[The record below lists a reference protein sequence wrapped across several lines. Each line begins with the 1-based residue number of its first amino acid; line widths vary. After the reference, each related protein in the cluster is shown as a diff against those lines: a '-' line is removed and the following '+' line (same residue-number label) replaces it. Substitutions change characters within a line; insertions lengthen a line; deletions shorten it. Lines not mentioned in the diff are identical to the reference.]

1 MKSRVNFLQFD
12 YYFLNEVK
20 YYLSRQEEGYF
31 LLREYSRGLFGWSLS
46 CGPLP
51 HRNSSNDRLS
61 RPHQIF
67 DDANLLPKI
76 LPLFYTDLLSVW
88 NTLRFQF
95 EKSELQI
102 KKPLLLVEKSGRI
115 FNACIILHH
124 SIFDFERH
132 RIKLLIFMQD
142 ILKCRV
148 KPKKNFSI

>member
-1 MKSRVNFLQFD
+1 MSSIKLLK
-12 YYFLNEVK
+12 LNWPPESIPTAWV
-20 YYLSRQEEGYF
+20 
-31 LLREYSRGLFGWSLS
+31 
-46 CGPLP
+46 
-51 HRNSSNDRLS
+51 
-61 RPHQIF
+61 
-67 DDANLLPKI
+67 
-76 LPLFYTDLLSVW
+76 
-88 NTLRFQF
+88 LRFHF
-95 EKSELQI
+95 EKSELQ